1 MEADLHLK
9 TLRALEE
16 KFALIFFYYYYFY
29 DYFISFWNHASILKY
44 PSSKSLQI

>member
-9 TLRALEE
+9 TLRALEDN
-16 KFALIFFYYYYFY
+16 FALIFFYYFCY
-29 DYFISFWNHASILKY
+29 YFISFWNHASVLKY